1 MILRKDMNVLLRIK
15 RDKDIVKIEP
25 PSIEEVED
33 FADETGPGPKLVPM
47 RLSFDITAGHA
58 WNLDLAKQF
67 VEAWMKHR
75 NIHGDE
81 EAIVYEL
88 FNTCFLTLKRRYRA
102 WQLQDGEEDVRRK
115 QHVKEMDK
123 EERRMRRRDT
133 RRNNVS

>member
-1 MILRKDMNVLLRIK
+1 MNVLLCIK

-33 FADETGPGPKLVPM
+33 FTDETGPGPKLVPM
-47 RLSFDITAGHA
+47 CLSFDVTAGHA
-58 WNLDLAKQF
+58 WNLDLAEQF

-88 FNTCFLTLKRRYRA
+88 FNTRFLTLKRRYRA
-102 WQLQDGEEDVRRK
+102 WQLQDGEDDVWRK
-115 QHVKEMDK
+115 QRVKG
-123 EERRMRRRDT
+123 
-133 RRNNVS
+133 